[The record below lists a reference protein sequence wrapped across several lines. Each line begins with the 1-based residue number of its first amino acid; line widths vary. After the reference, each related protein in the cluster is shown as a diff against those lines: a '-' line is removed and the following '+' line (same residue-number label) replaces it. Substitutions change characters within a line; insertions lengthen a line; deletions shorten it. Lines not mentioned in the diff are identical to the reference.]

1 MFITYY
7 RIDQR
12 RDFGFPIAG
21 ELFGVF
27 YDKRGWLSI
36 RVRASPIPLQA
47 CTTFGLLLVALMK
60 STILNVFEKQGLAH
74 TLTLRNRQT
83 SHLSTR
89 VIGTGEWKFQD
100 VRNA

>member
-47 CTTFGLLLVALMK
+47 CTTFGLRLVALMK
-60 STILNVFEKQGLAH
+60 STILNVFEKQGAS
-74 TLTLRNRQT
+74 T
-83 SHLSTR
+83 HLDFAQPTDIAFVYSGHWHGR
-89 VIGTGEWKFQD
+89 MEIP
-100 VRNA
+100 RRS